1 MTQADVAVI
10 GLGAIGSMTL
20 WRLAQ
25 RGVAVHGYER
35 FGLAHDRGASA
46 GQTRRFSVQ
55 SQRERRFTP
64 LAVEALDLWRE
75 LSEVSGRELFH
86 QTGGVIIGP
95 QGTPALLSAIA
106 SADENAL
113 PCDVLGPN
121 VLRTRCPQHVIR
133 DTDVG
138 VIDPLAGYLR
148 PEASVATAVDRA
160 ITLGAQVSPYTE
172 VVGVESGAD
181 GVRVITSSGEQRYDR
196 VVLAPGAWAGQL
208 VPDGKVVVPRRV
220 LQAWYLARRPAE
232 YRPEVFGVFERVGD
246 ITAYGFPSLDGATV
260 KMGIKLEQHPMIDD
274 LGNVPR
280 SVDVALSARLADAV
294 REYFPGLHPDPVSL
308 QTGIEGYSPDDQ
320 PLLGLAPTDPRI
332 VVACGFSGSGF
343 KFAPVM
349 GDIAAD
355 FATEGTT
362 TRNVAFLTPA
372 RHLPALRQE
381 ARQA

>member
-1 MTQADVAVI
+1 MNHAEVAVI
-10 GLGAIGSMTL
+10 GLGAVGSMTL
-20 WRLAQ
+20 WRLAE

-55 SQRERRFTP
+55 TQRERRLTP

-75 LSEVSGRELFH
+75 LSDLSGRELFH

-95 QGTPALLSAIA
+95 EGTPALLSAIT

-113 PCDVLGPN
+113 PCEVLGPN
-121 VLRTRCPQHVIR
+121 VLRSRFPQHLIR
-133 DTDVG
+133 DTDSG

-148 PEASVATAVDRA
+148 PEASVASAVERATA
-160 ITLGAQVSPYTE
+160 LGAQVSLYTE
-172 VVGVESGAD
+172 VLGVESGAD
-181 GVRVITSSGEQRYDR
+181 GIRVITDAGEQTYDR
-196 VVLAPGAWAGQL
+196 VVLAPGAWAGEL
-208 VPDGKVVVPRRV
+208 VPGGDVVVPRRV
-220 LQAWYLARRPAE
+220 VQAWYLARRPAN

-246 ITAYGFPSLDGATV
+246 ITAYGFPTLDGATV
-260 KMGIKLEQHPMIDD
+260 KIGITLEQHPLIDD

-280 SVDVALSARLADAV
+280 SVDLALAARLSEVV

-308 QTGIEGYSPDDQ
+308 QTGIEGYSPDGQ
-320 PLLGLAPTDPRI
+320 PLIGLAPTDPRLVI
-332 VVACGFSGSGF
+332 ACGVSGSGF

-355 FATEGTT
+355 FATKGAT
-362 TRNVAFLTPA
+362 TRDVSFLSPS
-372 RHLPALRQE
+372 RHLAPTPLR
-381 ARQA
+381 AG